1 MENSLN
7 HIKGIVEENYDLGEV
22 IKVERIKGGYVNIS
36 YLVETFNGRY
46 FLRRYRSTAKKN
58 EVEFEHELIEH
69 LINSGFKKTPQLY
82 KTKNG
87 KTYVSKFEKKNH
99 HKKLVFYAL
108 FEFAS
113 GEDKYTWYYPYCNIL
128 ELRDAAK
135 TLAEYHMHV
144 KGFKPKSKKKT
155 LPLDKLIFNLRKE
168 FENLSK
174 KVDETDFCKLFLSN
188 KEKLKEKSVEV
199 YKELKTVGYAA
210 LPKIVVFGD
219 FHLGNLKFKDNKVT
233 AMYDFDW
240 VKWDARAY
248 DVAYAIYYTCGVW
261 GEKGENAIDVNK
273 ALEFFKAYQKTF
285 IEKGEANASLNEMEI
300 KALPALI
307 KAVNLFLIHWD
318 IDDFYAGDKNVNEY
332 LKFLTHDLELMDWLT
347 INKINFNQEITF

>member
-1 MENSLN
+1 MINELTN
-7 HIKGIVEENYDLGEV
+7 IKSIIKENYDLGEV
-22 IKVERIKGGYVNIS
+22 IKTEKLSSGYVNVS
-36 YLVETFNGRY
+36 YIIETSKGRY
-46 FLRRYRSTAKKN
+46 FLRRYRDNARRN
-58 EVEFEHELIEH
+58 EVNFEHELINH
-69 LINSGFKKTPQLY
+69 LINSGFQKTPRLL
-82 KTKNG
+82 KTKTG
-87 KTYVSKFEKKNH
+87 KTYVSKFEKRNNY
-99 HKKLVFYAL
+99 KKIVFYAL
-108 FEFAS
+108 FEFAI

-128 ELRDAAK
+128 ELKDAAK
-135 TLAEYHMHV
+135 TLAEYHIHV

-174 KVDETDFCKLFLSN
+174 KADETDFCKLFLSN
-188 KEKLKEKSVEV
+188 KDKLKEKSIKI
-199 YKELKTVGYAA
+199 YKELKAIGYAT

-285 IEKGEANASLNEMEI
+285 IEKGKSNALNEMEI

-318 IDDFYAGDKNVNEY
+318 ISDFYAGDKNVSEY
-332 LKFLTHDLELMDWLT
+332 LKFLIHDLDLMDWLT
-347 INKINFNQEITF
+347 VNKINFNQEITF